1 MKLLLIGK
9 NGQIGAEINHLA
21 KKYEFEIF
29 AFSKEE
35 LDITDVESLKKK
47 IVKIN
52 PDFLINAS
60 AYHVLPDCEKYPENA
75 FKINAFCLKE
85 LAEICAEN
93 GIKFVHFSTSYVFDG
108 KKKSPY
114 SEKDKT
120 NPLQIYGISKL
131 AGEQIVLN
139 YCKENIIIRTCAVFG
154 GKTGSRSKKG
164 NFLLNIIDQTNGKK
178 ELEVSGEQIIS
189 PSYAVDVAEA
199 TLKLLKRKKASGIY
213 NLSNRGVCSW
223 ADLAKE
229 VVKIKKINTKIV
241 SVDRG
246 GMAGALRRPLNS
258 SIINTRA
265 KKLGI
270 VLPHWRDGVKRY
282 LSSLKRYE

>member
-1 MKLLLIGK
+1 MRLLLIGK

-21 KKYEFEIF
+21 KNYGFEIF

-35 LDITDVESLKKK
+35 LDITDVENLKKK
-47 IVKIN
+47 IIRYH
-52 PDFLINAS
+52 PDFIINAS

-75 FKINAFCLKE
+75 FKINASCLKE
-85 LAEICAEN
+85 LAEICSEKE
-93 GIKFVHFSTSYVFDG
+93 IKLVHFSTSYVFDG

-114 SEKDKT
+114 SEQDYS

-131 AGEQIVLN
+131 AGEQIVWN
-139 YCKENIIIRTCAVFG
+139 YCKECIIIRTCAVFG

-164 NFLLNIIDQTNGKK
+164 NFLLNIIDQANGKK

-199 TLKLLKRKKASGIY
+199 TLKLLKKKKAAGIY
-213 NLSNRGVCSW
+213 NFINRGICSW

-229 VVKIKKINTKIV
+229 VVKVKKINTKIV
-241 SVDRG
+241 PVDRG
-246 GMAGALRRPLNS
+246 GMAGVLRRPLNS

-265 KKLGI
+265 KRLGI

-282 LSSLKRYE
+282 LLSLN